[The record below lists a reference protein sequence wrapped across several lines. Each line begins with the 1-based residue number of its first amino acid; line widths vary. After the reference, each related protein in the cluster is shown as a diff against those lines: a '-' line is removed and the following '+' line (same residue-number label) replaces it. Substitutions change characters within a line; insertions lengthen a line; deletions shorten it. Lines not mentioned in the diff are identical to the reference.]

1 MYPFRPSK
9 IIIPKTV
16 NEFSNMFINQNEFTN
31 ISQITPNIYL
41 SGFMI
46 ASNKNELDKHNIKS
60 IINCAKTL
68 PNYFPDNF
76 IYTHIPINDTWGQHI
91 EQYFDNTFNV
101 IDKSVNN
108 NENILVHCHAG
119 VSRSATIVIA
129 YLMRKNNWDRDQAL
143 NFVKSKRSI
152 VNPNL
157 DFMKAL
163 L

>member
-1 MYPFRPSK
+1 MYPFRRSSK
-9 IIIPKTV
+9 ILPIIEELTISRGL
-16 NEFSNMFINQNEFTN
+16 NEFDN

-41 SGFMI
+41 SGYMI
-46 ASNKNELDKHNIKS
+46 ASNKNELDKHNIKN

-76 IYTHIPINDTWGQHI
+76 IYTNVPIDDTWGQQI
-91 EQYFDNTFNV
+91 EQYFDNTYNV
-101 IDKSVNN
+101 IDTSVNN

-129 YLMRKNNWDRDQAL
+129 YLMRKYNWDRDQAL
-143 NFVKSKRSI
+143 NFVRSKRSI
-152 VNPNL
+152 VNPNN
-157 DFMKAL
+157 DFMKSL